1 MEMGASFG
9 EWRRSTSHVLSFS
22 TSVLLFR
29 GVAMQISLPFG
40 YRCFV
45 RKEKWSC
52 FGDRLSVVPPSTP
65 HPPPPIPPPR
75 SFFPVDFFFFKY
87 FTLNWAAKKKEWKI
101 NREAQSDPVVSVR
114 FPFQA
119 FEEKHLS
126 GGGMRPNCSQSL
138 LILPVQSPH
147 GVEGEGRG
155 CRGWEL
161 QTPSFDLPSALM
173 SFETWLVFIK
183 PFRSAAQG
191 HSLTNY

>member
-1 MEMGASFG
+1 MSF
-9 EWRRSTSHVLSFS
+9 HFQP
-22 TSVLLFR
+22 VLLFR
-29 GVAMQISLPFG
+29 RVAMQIYLPFG
-40 YRCFV
+40 YQRFV

-52 FGDRLSVVPPSTP
+52 FADQLSVVPYTP
-65 HPPPPIPPPR
+65 TPPKSPPPLPPLPVFLSC
-75 SFFPVDFFFFKY
+75 SFFKKIY
-87 FTLNWAAKKKEWKI
+87 FTLNWAAKKNEWKI

-147 GVEGEGRG
+147 GVEAEGRG
-155 CRGWEL
+155 CCCWEL
-161 QTPSFDLPSALM
+161 QTPSVDLPSALM

>member
-1 MEMGASFG
+1 MFCQKRKVELFWGSAFCSAI
-9 EWRRSTSHVLSFS
+9 SPHHHHPHSHPPSQRLVLSF
-22 TSVLLFR
+22 LL
-29 GVAMQISLPFG
+29 I
-40 YRCFV
+40 
-45 RKEKWSC
+45 
-52 FGDRLSVVPPSTP
+52 
-65 HPPPPIPPPR
+65 
-75 SFFPVDFFFFKY
+75 FKKIY

-138 LILPVQSPH
+138 LILPFQSPH

-183 PFRSAAQG
+183 PFRSTAQG

>member
-1 MEMGASFG
+1 MFCRERKVELFC
-9 EWRRSTSHVLSFS
+9 RSVFCS
-22 TSVLLFR
+22 
-29 GVAMQISLPFG
+29 ALPTHPT
-40 YRCFV
+40 
-45 RKEKWSC
+45 
-52 FGDRLSVVPPSTP
+52 LPP
-65 HPPPPIPPPR
+65 HPFF
-75 SFFPVDFFFFKY
+75 SFALIFFFFLYYY
-87 FTLNWAAKKKEWKI
+87 FTLNWAAKKKNEKSGEKI

-126 GGGMRPNCSQSL
+126 AGGMRPNCSQSL

-147 GVEGEGRG
+147 GAVGEGQG

-161 QTPSFDLPSALM
+161 QTPSFDLSSALV

-183 PFRSAAQG
+183 LFRSAAQG